1 MTDVKTLSLKD
12 TIRALRACGQA
23 DPHCAECPLR
33 DGLPFF
39 SCFDGLMAH
48 AADFLEASVSV
59 QYE

>member
-1 MTDVKTLSLKD
+1 MIDIKTMNRKE

-39 SCFDGLMAH
+39 ACLDGLMAH
-48 AADFLEASVSV
+48 AADVLEASVSV